1 MLFENKYEVI
11 SFIGNG
17 AFSTVLLGKNINT
30 DELVAIKIE
39 NKENEIKTLLHEAKI
54 YIYLNKITGIPK
66 VKTFGTNNYYNYLV
80 LERLGMSMA
89 DITNK
94 IGKFPIDKLLIVAKD
109 ILSIIKNIHEK
120 GIIHRDLKPDNF
132 LFDYNNSNINI
143 IDFGLSRQYIRN
155 NKHIDFKENK
165 QLLGTPL
172 FASLNNH
179 KGFECSRRD
188 DIESFIYSILYCAK
202 GFLPWSN
209 ISNKEELTNDQ
220 YNDKIYKIKNN
231 INLDDLCNDIINEW
245 VNVKIL
251 IMYCRDLSFDEKPDY
266 SKIYDLL
273 R

>member
-11 SFIGNG
+11 SYIGNG
-17 AFSTVLLGKNINT
+17 AFCSVLLGKNINT
-30 DELVAIKIE
+30 SELVAIKIE
-39 NKENEIKTLLHEAKI
+39 NKKNEIKTLLHEAKI

-66 VKTFGTNNYYNYLV
+66 VKTFGTNNDYNYLI
-80 LERLGMSMA
+80 LERLGMSML
-89 DITNK
+89 DITTK
-94 IGKFPIDKLLIVAKD
+94 IGKFPISELLIVAKN
-109 ILSIIKNIHEK
+109 ILLIIKNIHEK

-165 QLLGTPL
+165 KLLGTSL

-188 DIESFIYSILYCAK
+188 DIESFVYSMIYCAK
-202 GFLPWSN
+202 GFLPWSS
-209 ISNKEELTNDQ
+209 ISNKEELTNDE
-220 YNDKIYKIKNN
+220 YNNKIYEIKNN
-231 INLDDLCNDIINEW
+231 ISLDELCLDIKEW
-245 VNVKIL
+245 LNVKELL
-251 IMYCRDLSFDEKPDY
+251 IYCRGLSFNEKPDY
-266 SKIYDLL
+266 NKILNLL